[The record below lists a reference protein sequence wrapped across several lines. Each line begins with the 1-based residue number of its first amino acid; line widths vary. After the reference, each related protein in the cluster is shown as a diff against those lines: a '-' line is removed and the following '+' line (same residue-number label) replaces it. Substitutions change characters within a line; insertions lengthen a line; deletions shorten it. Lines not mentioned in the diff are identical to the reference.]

1 MVRITLYDPK
11 ISAEV
16 YSQQRKAEQGFDSG
30 VATGLARL
38 GRALTERE
46 RGNRAANSEAVAL
59 RAAMGFWE
67 EEVRRLDKLGA
78 KIPPGKPGFHDMA
91 MKEHLAERDRRIAA
105 LKEAHPDAV
114 EVFDRHTQPLT
125 GVLEHRAGVME
136 SVAIGEGLAGALEGA
151 MTEAVRAAKTD
162 PLQHDAILERFDD
175 ALAAIEANGIVP
187 EGVAGTRQAAR
198 RNVGMAAVDGLI
210 ADGEFEAAR
219 ELLAEDRLP
228 GLAEEDRTQL
238 GRRLD
243 RAEAK
248 AAAEGEAETAAG
260 IDAYWAGFEGLQETL
275 RTGGEAP
282 DVDYA
287 DETIRRVLPADQA
300 EKMIALRTEA
310 EDAGDGYGRIVLAS
324 PDAIDALIADAP
336 PDEARH
342 LRAAARERER
352 RLAEDP
358 AAYVLGNARVRAMHD
373 AMLAAVESGDAAAI
387 ATSSR
392 AFVRASAAEQ
402 RRLGVR
408 EADRRVLPAEMAAD
422 MVAEFMASEQPDPS
436 GLGAGLRE
444 RFGDQWRPVL
454 EDLKRHGLPEGM
466 AAIAAMDRPE
476 QQAAARR
483 LSSLIGTP
491 TSELTS
497 GLDDETVRQIET
509 RLNVAGPGS
518 ENARRLALSLAS
530 EGEDSKT
537 ASDYATKQTTKRPDV
552 DDVDGSRD
560 SIWHRRPYSADQQRE
575 IQTLFADILSA
586 TKDELPTIE
595 SRIFAVFAD
604 SPSFAER
611 VAVQARS
618 VIHNTGQ
625 NTIQPENA
633 RRQISEWAD
642 VIAAGGEP
650 DEGRAAHWRS
660 FVQLERET
668 PYRLTPAEGGH
679 VAFTRVGETVPFL
692 TLPHGIAGHLA
703 GDHENFAEVLEFLAE
718 WRNGN
723 LTGEDL
729 KTEAERLFVSDRV
742 TGFTDE
748 KTGDHFQ
755 AGFWVGP
762 FPTGSLQNRPGQ
774 DSVDALI
781 AADQILSEGADEI
794 AVMAA
799 LIPALA
805 PELFEGDQVV
815 AIAGLVLDMLPVI
828 GNFRSAMEAINDFD
842 ALQTALRR
850 GDWAAASEA
859 GLFTALGVAGTLPG
873 LGNLLGPL
881 IRRARTAARSTPGL
895 RAVEGR
901 LTLLQG
907 RLNFRRQFDGTSIE
921 EQYGEAWHRLTPE
934 QQRSLKGVNLSIV
947 GNSGENFVADI
958 LEGVGAT
965 VVPTEQGVR
974 LHLPHQNT
982 LDKLTDPATG
992 RLVGRRADITLN
1004 EEDLDGLMQWLF
1016 GFGRRG
1022 QNHAYFEV
1030 KIGSSTYDGPQA
1042 LYDDLLTKQD
1052 VPDAMRLL
1060 RYPLEDVPV
1069 DYLEAETRRLLAP
1082 WVRGERSVRFSQ
1094 SDVEDLV
1101 HALQTR
1107 HHSTGQPA
1115 TIFDW
1120 MKTLAL
1126 IEASERSLG
1135 TVVGEE

>member
-16 YSQQRKAEQGFDSG
+16 YSQRRKAEQGFDSG

-454 EDLKRHGLPEGM
+454 EDLKRHGLPDGM
-466 AAIAAMDRPE
+466 AAIAAMDRPD
-476 QQAAARR
+476 QQAAAKDLSTSVGISTADLRGRIAESEAEAVDQALRAAVDVEGDASAALTKRR
-483 LSSLIGTP
+483 AYRLVGSGEDATTAVTMAIAEITANSTTEVAALRQSVPKRLAAASKPPADDRSDDFIEAALP
-491 TSELTS
+491 SASEVDDELAMVDEIAALAERL
-497 GLDDETVRQIET
+497 GLDPAFLPPDSEALLGVLRGLDQFESLTEEQQRQVDFGIRRFQSSPIESWLPLRERYWDRRREA
-509 RLNVAGPGS
+509 RLRAAELEAERSAAEPA
-518 ENARRLALSLAS
+518 ENALLLENRVEELRNGPEDARLALSRRRIAGMGPQWWTGLSDEVRKANIDWLNEAITGGDDLDREFAVKAVLEADQQS
-530 EGEDSKT
+530 FDIRQILSDDAMRSYVDFWRSSYEAGPAID
-537 ASDYATKQTTKRPDV
+537 ASDQSNSSMRFKDLSDVGRSAHDLPISHEVYRELLARISQVPHASREERKALVEFIGNVVTPFNEVHGLNLQAVVGALSVSKEDGIPQLIEIPGPFVEFLTTRDLADYHWARGLQRLHRNQEPHEP
-552 DDVDGSRD
+552 D
-560 SIWHRRPYSADQQRE
+560 SIWEHIGLLGFSGA
-575 IQTLFADILSA
+575 ALSA
-586 TKDELPTIE
+586 SSLLTDL
-595 SRIFAVFAD
+595 S
-604 SPSFAER
+604 
-611 VAVQARS
+611 
-618 VIHNTGQ
+618 
-625 NTIQPENA
+625 
-633 RRQISEWAD
+633 
-642 VIAAGGEP
+642 AG
-650 DEGRAAHWRS
+650 
-660 FVQLERET
+660 
-668 PYRLTPAEGGH
+668 
-679 VAFTRVGETVPFL
+679 
-692 TLPHGIAGHLA
+692 
-703 GDHENFAEVLEFLAE
+703 
-718 WRNGN
+718 
-723 LTGEDL
+723 
-729 KTEAERLFVSDRV
+729 
-742 TGFTDE
+742 
-748 KTGDHFQ
+748 
-755 AGFWVGP
+755 
-762 FPTGSLQNRPGQ
+762 
-774 DSVDALI
+774 
-781 AADQILSEGADEI
+781 
-794 AVMAA
+794 
-799 LIPALA
+799 
-805 PELFEGDQVV
+805 
-815 AIAGLVLDMLPVI
+815 
-828 GNFRSAMEAINDFD
+828 
-842 ALQTALRR
+842 
-850 GDWAAASEA
+850 
-859 GLFTALGVAGTLPG
+859 
-873 LGNLLGPL
+873 
-881 IRRARTAARSTPGL
+881 
-895 RAVEGR
+895 
-901 LTLLQG
+901 
-907 RLNFRRQFDGTSIE
+907 
-921 EQYGEAWHRLTPE
+921 
-934 QQRSLKGVNLSIV
+934 SIV
-947 GNSGENFVADI
+947 GATHTVLDI
-958 LEGVGAT
+958 ANTVEEHDREVGDYYT
-965 VVPTEQGVR
+965 RREVYWR
-974 LHLPHQNT
+974 LQLP
-982 LDKLTDPATG
+982 
-992 RLVGRRADITLN
+992 
-1004 EEDLDGLMQWLF
+1004 
-1016 GFGRRG
+1016 
-1022 QNHAYFEV
+1022 
-1030 KIGSSTYDGPQA
+1030 GSSKVMTAEMDR
-1042 LYDDLLTKQD
+1042 LY
-1052 VPDAMRLL
+1052 PRPEEIPPM
-1060 RYPLEDVPV
+1060 
-1069 DYLEAETRRLLAP
+1069 
-1082 WVRGERSVRFSQ
+1082 
-1094 SDVEDLV
+1094 
-1101 HALQTR
+1101 
-1107 HHSTGQPA
+1107 
-1115 TIFDW
+1115 
-1120 MKTLAL
+1120 
-1126 IEASERSLG
+1126 SERTGETITGDTSLQR
-1135 TVVGEE
+1135 